1 MGLDDGLTDSREK
14 DLGQPSPAQFPVGT
28 LVGGSAL
35 TELRDA
41 QEREQ
46 IEELA

>member
-1 MGLDDGLTDSREK
+1 MGLDDGLTDSRK
-14 DLGQPSPAQFPVGT
+14 DPGQPSPAQFQVGT

-41 QEREQ
+41 QEREL
-46 IEELA
+46 IDELA